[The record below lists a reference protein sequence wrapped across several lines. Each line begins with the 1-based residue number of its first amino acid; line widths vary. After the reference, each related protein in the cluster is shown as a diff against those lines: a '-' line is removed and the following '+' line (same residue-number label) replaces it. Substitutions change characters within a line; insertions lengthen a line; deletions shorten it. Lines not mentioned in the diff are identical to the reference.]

1 MIEPRPELGKLS
13 DYVPGKS
20 IEEIQNRYHL
30 DRVIKLASNENTLG
44 VSPRAKR
51 AYEAA
56 ADSFYLYPRGEAP
69 QLLSALAEKY
79 GVEKSQIIIGNGSD
93 EVIEFVARAFVR
105 EGDTCLGIAPTFS
118 VYRFAVL
125 AAGGNWVQVEASSP
139 EEKPSVVSILS
150 QVTPE
155 VRVLFLCSP
164 NNPTGWYY
172 SEAEIETLLKNL
184 SPETLLFLDEAYAEF
199 AEASDFPD
207 SFSMI
212 RKYPNLLVSRT
223 FSKIYGLAGLR
234 VGYALGNAEV
244 VRHLWKIKPPFD
256 VNSAVQAAAVAV
268 LSDREYFEQ
277 SLKLVRR
284 GKEQLIPA
292 LSAMGFSVQPTQAN
306 FICVKIGAQAMALV
320 EFLEQ
325 NGVIIRPLKSFKMD
339 AYVRIT
345 IGTSEENAVLL
356 SLISKWREENKNG

>member
-1 MIEPRPELGKLS
+1 MIDPRPELEKLS
-13 DYVPGKS
+13 DYIPGKS

-30 DRVIKLASNENTLG
+30 DRVIKLASNENALG

-56 ADSFYLYPRGEAP
+56 TDSFYLYPRGEAP

-79 GVEKSQIIIGNGSD
+79 GVEENQIIIGNGSD

-105 EGDTCLGIAPTFS
+105 KGDTCVGTTPTFS

-125 AAGGNWVQVEASSP
+125 AAGGNWTEVQGSSP
-139 EEKPSVVSILS
+139 EEKPSVDKILS
-150 QVTPE
+150 QITPE
-155 VRVLFLCSP
+155 VRILFLCSP
-164 NNPTGWYY
+164 NNPTGRYY
-172 SEAEIETLLKNL
+172 SETEIETLLTKL
-184 SPETLLFLDEAYAEF
+184 PPETLLFLDEAYAEF
-199 AEASDFPD
+199 AEAPDFPH
-207 SFSMI
+207 SISMI
-212 RKYPNLLVSRT
+212 RKFPNLLVSRT

-234 VGYALGNAEV
+234 VGYALGNADV

-256 VNSAVQAAAVAV
+256 VNSAAQAAATAV
-268 LSDREYFEQ
+268 LADREYFEQ
-277 SLKLVRR
+277 SIKLVRD

-292 LSAMGFSVQPTQAN
+292 LSAMGFSVLPTQSN
-306 FICVKIGAQAMALV
+306 FICVKIGARAMALV

-339 AYVRIT
+339 DYVRIT
-345 IGTSEENAVLL
+345 IGTAEENTVLL
-356 SLISKWREENKNG
+356 SLVSKWREENKNG